1 MIVSIAL
8 TGGNDNLFG
17 NNASPIVICSCL
29 IRRLSIRFSLT
40 YQPIRSDR
48 DIFFTNSSFSNAC
61 AGFFALAFANAAKWI
76 ESFVILRAGGCFP
89 AARQMPFE
97 SAI

>member
-29 IRRLSIRFSLT
+29 IRRLSIHFSLT

-48 DIFFTNSSFSNAC
+48 DIFFTNSGFSNAC
-61 AGFFALAFANAAKWI
+61 AGFLRLRLLTLRNGLEAL
-76 ESFVILRAGGCFP
+76 
-89 AARQMPFE
+89 
-97 SAI
+97 